1 MKISIIVP
9 VYNSEDTLEKL
20 VNSILIQ
27 KYNDYEVILVDDGST
42 DNTYKLME
50 KLSIKDNR
58 IKIFT
63 KKNEGPGLT
72 RKYGYNQAEGE
83 LLFFMDSDDW
93 LYDDNVLGK
102 IVEIYNN
109 DKFEVLF
116 FDFIML
122 INGKE
127 QINNA
132 FNNNNLKSGKYSI
145 DKIEKMLVTGAL
157 WKKIFLREKMKE
169 EYFYDGTNY
178 EDYYTTYMYLNECK
192 EIQYVKEIFYVSNRD
207 NPKSITKTKS
217 IKKQIQSLEVIRQL
231 YISTNFKINISLLVF
246 DTYTSNW
253 RRFKELINPNK
264 ESLILLYKLEE
275 IKNIIKNLDK
285 RNVTFK
291 NIIKYYIINLAIY
304 IGKRKIK

>member
-72 RKYGYNQAEGE
+72 RKYGYNQAKGE

-169 EYFYDGTNY
+169 KYFYDGTNY
-178 EDYYTTYMYLNECK
+178 EDYYTTYMYLNKCK
-192 EIQYVKEIFYVSNRD
+192 EFQYVKEIFYVSNRD

-304 IGKRKIK
+304 IGKRKVK